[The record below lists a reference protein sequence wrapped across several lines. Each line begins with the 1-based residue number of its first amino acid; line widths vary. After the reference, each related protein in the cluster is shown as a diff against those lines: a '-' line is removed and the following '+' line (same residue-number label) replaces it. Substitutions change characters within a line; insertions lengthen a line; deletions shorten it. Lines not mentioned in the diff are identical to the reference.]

1 MGQNGI
7 EQVTQNEM
15 LSCLKKK
22 QGNVCMD
29 SSKTDSKKI
38 YAACLI
44 RSENSKRQIYC
55 DG

>member
-22 QGNVCMD
+22 NKVMYVWIHQ
-29 SSKTDSKKI
+29 KQILKK
-38 YAACLI
+38 YMQLAW
-44 RSENSKRQIYC
+44 
-55 DG
+55 